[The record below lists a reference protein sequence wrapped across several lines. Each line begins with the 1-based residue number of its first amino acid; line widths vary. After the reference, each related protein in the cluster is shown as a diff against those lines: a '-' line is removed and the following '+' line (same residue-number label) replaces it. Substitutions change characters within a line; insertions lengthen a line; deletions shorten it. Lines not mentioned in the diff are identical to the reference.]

1 MRFPSAVSAPR
12 LRKVRGDGT
21 FPKAKPPH
29 ANRLTCQGAGAGRG
43 SGHLGRGAL
52 RRDGDDVAGGLVVEE
67 VREGVSGQDGLGDK
81 AAKGE
86 HGQPAVCELLH
97 LEVRLLG
104 RVGREAERV
113 EAVVARRVV
122 PRLVRTLPALKLL
135 LHGGALEQ
143 RRDANGCEPKG
154 AAELAEASVQDGW
167 RAAVREV
174 EHRLGAEE
182 IRRRLVQ
189 QLRPHPAGHAEH
201 RQPPVLNL
209 RLAVRKQVR
218 LRLGE
223 VQRVKADVARQLERV
238 EDRKV
243 GSRRVAPRARL
254 LGPQGRAEPLER
266 GVDVRSMRVDEPL
279 LRGDH
284 LVKGGRL
291 GGHNGRAGTQRHRGR
306 VERQW

>member
-113 EAVVARRVV
+113 EAVVAWLAARAAQH
-122 PRLVRTLPALKLL
+122 LVDRDCRED
-135 LHGGALEQ
+135 LEQ
-143 RRDANGCEPKG
+143 PDPQQQLAHAALGNDGVVRLERGVVESREVPEVGEGEAKRR
-154 AAELAEASVQDGW
+154 QHR
-167 RAAVREV
+167 RAAVLDLSLAQPRQGQNLGETERV
-174 EHRLGAEE
+174 EADVADEGAHRPK
-182 IRRRLVQ
+182 RLA
-189 QLRPHPAGHAEH
+189 PHQEG
-201 RQPPVLNL
+201 Q
-209 RLAVRKQVR
+209 RLAVHDRRRRRRARVDLLRLLRLLGGGRGGGLLHAREAQRVGVR
-218 LRLGE
+218 RERQLRLGE
-223 VQRVKADVARQLERV
+223 ER
-238 EDRKV
+238 RH
-243 GSRRVAPRARL
+243 
-254 LGPQGRAEPLER
+254 GR
-266 GVDVRSMRVDEPL
+266 S
-279 LRGDH
+279 H
-284 LVKGGRL
+284 KGGR
-291 GGHNGRAGTQRHRGR
+291 RRQRSDQHLARSR
-306 VERQW
+306 